1 MGGPDDAPAH
11 FYIHTLATGP
21 DGPLRL
27 LAPER
32 VEIGAAEPD
41 TVD

>member
-1 MGGPDDAPAH
+1 MATH

-21 DGPLRL
+21 DGQIRL

-32 VEIGAAEPD
+32 VEVAAEPG
-41 TVD
+41 TVH